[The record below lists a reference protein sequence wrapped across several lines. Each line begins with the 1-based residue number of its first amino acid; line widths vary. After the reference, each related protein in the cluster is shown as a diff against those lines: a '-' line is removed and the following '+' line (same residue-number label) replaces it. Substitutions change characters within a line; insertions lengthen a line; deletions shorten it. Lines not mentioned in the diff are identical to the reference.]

1 MTTVDPHAVG
11 AVADASDERAPSIV
25 AVVGDWVTT
34 ADHKKIGRLFIGT
47 SLLVLLS
54 VTVVGA
60 LLGVERADTGS
71 SLLDAGALPQLFAYV
86 RVVLTFGVVVPLLLG
101 IAVAVVPLQ
110 IGARAL
116 ALPRAAMLG
125 FFSWFVGAVLVI
137 GTIASNGGPGGGDE
151 QMVDLFLIGHVVLLL
166 GLVLAIGTVVTTIL
180 TARAPGMNMRRV
192 PMFAWSVL
200 VGGVALLLVLPVLIG
215 TLVLLAVDHRYA
227 RTAFGGNVGITEWAG
242 FAFTQPVTFLY
253 AVPAFGL
260 LLETAATA
268 TRQRQ
273 PVRGIALIGVG
284 LVGTAFLAGVSQVD
298 AAIRA
303 DLADA
308 DAGAIARDVVRF
320 GLLDLLP
327 LLGAVIVLGLALL
340 NFRTGARRVISPLV
354 FSLFGVLMI
363 VIGMVGGAVYHVG
376 DAQLAGTVFEEA
388 AWIYVGYGAVLA
400 ALGGIVYWSPKLSGR
415 RIPEAKVLPLALL
428 GVLATVLASFPYYIA
443 GFADQPAGTAVF
455 DIDGPQNLWSILV
468 AVGHGLMF
476 LTVLAVVGLVIRCSS
491 KGEHAGD
498 DPWDGQTLEWATSSP
513 APADNFTEL
522 HVVASPQPLLD
533 LKPATTE
540 GAA

>member
-1 MTTVDPHAVG
+1 
-11 AVADASDERAPSIV
+11 
-25 AVVGDWVTT
+25 
-34 ADHKKIGRLFIGT
+34 
-47 SLLVLLS
+47 
-54 VTVVGA
+54 
-60 LLGVERADTGS
+60 
-71 SLLDAGALPQLFAYV
+71 
-86 RVVLTFGVVVPLLLG
+86 
-101 IAVAVVPLQ
+101 
-110 IGARAL
+110 
-116 ALPRAAMLG
+116 
-125 FFSWFVGAVLVI
+125 
-137 GTIASNGGPGGGDE
+137 
-151 QMVDLFLIGHVVLLL
+151 
-166 GLVLAIGTVVTTIL
+166 
-180 TARAPGMNMRRV
+180 
-192 PMFAWSVL
+192 
-200 VGGVALLLVLPVLIG
+200 
-215 TLVLLAVDHRYA
+215 
-227 RTAFGGNVGITEWAG
+227 
-242 FAFTQPVTFLY
+242 
-253 AVPAFGL
+253 
-260 LLETAATA
+260 
-268 TRQRQ
+268 
-273 PVRGIALIGVG
+273 LIGVG